1 MSIEVI
7 LIGQVTIDSYCRVYD
22 NSCIRNWSSVWLDDF
37 DVVQMNEPWWYFCK
51 VCKQR
56 LSKTDA
62 MTICD
67 DCLVSLDNRE
77 IGRR

>member
-1 MSIEVI
+1 MMTKTIK
-7 LIGQVTIDSYCRVYD
+7 VTLTGVA
-22 NSCIRNWSSVWLDDF
+22 
-37 DVVQMNEPWWYFCK
+37 MTEPWWYFCK

-67 DCLVSLDNRE
+67 DCLIGLDDRE